1 MCQDRYRPLSF
12 ETLLTDPLVR
22 LVMEADGLTPRDLI
36 APLAAAREAIVVR
49 ERSAIRSVLQAPSAR
64 NAPA

>member
-1 MCQDRYRPLSF
+1 MCRDGMRRLTF

-22 LVMEADGLTPRDLI
+22 LVMAADGLTPQDII
-36 APLAAAREAIVVR
+36 APLAVAREAIAAR
-49 ERSAIRSVLQAPSAR
+49 ERLALRSALQAPSAT